1 LSLKKIVGGLILG
14 AALIGGTAFADK
26 KAEKAPAEKPAEKA
40 PAEKAQAKVA
50 MVNINTA
57 TQEELEALPG
67 VGTEYC
73 HHIIMGRPY
82 AKTDELVTKNILPK
96 ETYAKIKTMVV
107 AKAEPAPK
115 KK

>member
-14 AALIGGTAFADK
+14 AALFGGTAFADTK
-26 KAEKAPAEKPAEKA
+26 AEKPAEKA
-40 PAEKAQAKVA
+40 PAEKAPAKVA

-57 TQEELEALPG
+57 TQAELEALPG

-107 AKAEPAPK
+107 AKAEPAPAK